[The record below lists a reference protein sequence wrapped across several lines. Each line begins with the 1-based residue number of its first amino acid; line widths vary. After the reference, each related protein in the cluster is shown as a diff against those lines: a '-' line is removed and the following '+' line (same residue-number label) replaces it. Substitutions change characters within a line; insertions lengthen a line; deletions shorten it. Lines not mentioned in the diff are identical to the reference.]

1 MNATEPHPPA
11 GEPPNL
17 EQVWQFAG
25 HSLRSNDF
33 TTAMVHFYRGEVT
46 RSNTWRT
53 RLDNTTN
60 WAVITTGATL
70 TFAFGSTQNPA
81 FVLVINTLLLLLFL
95 FMEARRYRYYELWM
109 SRVRILEQNFFG
121 ALLSP
126 PFLPASDWANRL
138 NDSLH
143 HPHFPITLLEA
154 WGRRYRRNY
163 APMFLI
169 LAVSWLLKVYLH
181 PEPTTS
187 WAEFLQRA
195 DLGPLSGSIVV
206 GLGLAFHL
214 ILIAIG
220 ILSVSL
226 HLGSDRIEEDAPF
239 SLGHVGRQ
247 IRRGLHEI
255 LESDLP
261 SLPRLDL
268 RRRNQMAFI
277 ISDQA
282 ETVGRALL
290 DDLHRGVTL
299 LHGTGMYTGQEHG
312 VLLCT
317 FQASQFE
324 QLKRT
329 VKRLDPKAFVV
340 VSDVQGVHGLGFR
353 PLEA

>member
-1 MNATEPHPPA
+1 MTTSEPPA
-11 GEPPNL
+11 GNSPKL
-17 EQVWQFAG
+17 EDLWQFAG
-25 HSLRSNDF
+25 QSLRSNDF

-60 WAVITTGATL
+60 WAVVTTGATL
-70 TFAFGSTQNPA
+70 TFAFGSTDNPA
-81 FVLVINTLLLLLFL
+81 FVLVINTLLLLFFL

-121 ALLSP
+121 ALLAP
-126 PFLPASDWANRL
+126 PFLPTSDWANRL
-138 NDSLH
+138 SDSLH

-169 LAVSWLLKVYLH
+169 LALSWLLKVYLH
-181 PEPTTS
+181 PTPTTS
-187 WAEFLQRA
+187 WSEFLQRA
-195 DLGPLSGSIVV
+195 ALGPLPGSIMIGI
-206 GLGLAFHL
+206 GLIFHL
-214 ILIAIG
+214 MLIVIG
-220 ILSVSL
+220 VVSVSL
-226 HLGSDRIEEDAPF
+226 HLGSDRLEEEAPY
-239 SLGHVGRQ
+239 SLGRLAQ
-247 IRRGLHEI
+247 QLQRGLREI

-261 SLPRLDL
+261 SLPRLEL
-268 RRRNQMAFI
+268 RRRSQMAFI

-282 ETVGRALL
+282 EIVGKALL
-290 DDLHRGVTL
+290 SDLHRGVTL
-299 LHGTGMYTGQEHG
+299 LHGTGMYTGHEHG

-317 FQASQFE
+317 FQASQLE

-340 VSDVQGVHGLGFR
+340 VSDVQGVHGQGFR